1 MSLLENLLLL
11 FRVDAQVR
19 GLKTR
24 VGSAEKFHA
33 GQQAKLA
40 DIDAQKLE
48 LETRRRQIQAKAG
61 NLETE
66 LAAHTARIDKLRAEL
81 NEAATTKQYTALLTE
96 VNSVKAQRAEV
107 EAEAL
112 QHLEQVE
119 SLSREIEEVDG
130 LRLERIKQRDVALA
144 QLEERRHDVGDRLAE
159 LEREREIA
167 AAAIPAKELRL
178 FVELSDRYD
187 GEAMA
192 ALDAIDVRNKE
203 YACSACNIHVP
214 FQTVASLRGLSDAIV
229 RCSACQRILYLSD
242 EARAL
247 TAGRK

>member
-1 MSLLENLLLL
+1 MSLLDNLLLL
-11 FRVDAQVR
+11 YRVDAQVR

-24 VGSAEKFHA
+24 VGSAERFLA
-33 GQQAKLA
+33 AQEAKLA
-40 DIDAQKLE
+40 DIESQKSE
-48 LETRRRQIQAKAG
+48 LESRRRQIQAKAA

-66 LAAHTARIDKLRAEL
+66 LGSHTARIDKLRAEL
-81 NEAATTKQYTALLTE
+81 NEAETNKQYTALLTE
-96 VNSVKAQRAEV
+96 VNTVKAMRADV
-107 EAEAL
+107 EAQAL

-119 SLSREIEEVDG
+119 ELTRELEAIEHH
-130 LRLERIKQRDVALA
+130 RIERIKQRDVAAA

-167 AAAIPAKELRL
+167 AAAIPSKELRL
-178 FVELSDRYD
+178 FVDLADRYE

-203 YACSACNIHVP
+203 YACSACNMHVP
-214 FQTVASLRGLSDAIV
+214 FQTVASLRGFSDAIV

-247 TAGRK
+247 AGRK